1 MAHETKTPTDE
12 DTPTEADAATA
23 RDLRM
28 ATFRLSRRL
37 RSERALVDTMSDG
50 QFSVLY
56 TLKASGPHTL
66 GELADHERVTA
77 PSMNRTV
84 NCLEESGWITRT
96 PDETDRR
103 KVNIEI
109 TDDGRSLVTEALQ
122 RRDRWLAIALGELSA
137 RQRKTLADAAAIM
150 SEVAAR

>member
-1 MAHETKTPTDE
+1 MADE
-12 DTPTEADAATA
+12 KDTPTEADAATA

-37 RSERALVDTMSDG
+37 RTERALDAISDG
-50 QFSVLY
+50 QFAVLH

-66 GELADHERVTA
+66 GELADRERVTA

-84 NCLEESGWITRT
+84 NCLEEEGWITRT
-96 PDETDRR
+96 PDEDDRR

-109 TDDGRSLVTEALQ
+109 TASGRALVTEALQ
-122 RRDRWLAIALGELSA
+122 RRDRWLATALRDLTP

-150 SEVAAR
+150 NEVAAR

>member
-1 MAHETKTPTDE
+1 MVDE
-12 DTPTEADAATA
+12 RDTPTEEDAETA

-37 RSERALVDTMSDG
+37 RSERALDSMSDG
-50 QFSVLY
+50 QFTVLH

-66 GELADHERVTA
+66 GELADRERVTA

-84 NCLEESGWITRT
+84 NCLEEGGWITRT
-96 PDETDRR
+96 PDEVDRR

-109 TDDGRSLVTEALQ
+109 TDAGTALVTEALR
-122 RRDRWLAIALGELSA
+122 RRDRWLATAMADLTA
-137 RQRKTLADAAAIM
+137 KQRKTLTEAAAIM
-150 SEVAAR
+150 NEVAAR

>member
-1 MAHETKTPTDE
+1 MVDE
-12 DTPTEADAATA
+12 RDTPTEEDAETA

-37 RSERALVDTMSDG
+37 RSERALDSMSDG
-50 QFSVLY
+50 QFTVLH

-66 GELADHERVTA
+66 GELADRERVTA

-84 NCLEESGWITRT
+84 NCLEEEGWITRT
-96 PDETDRR
+96 PDEDDRR

-109 TDDGRSLVTEALQ
+109 TASGRALVTEALQ
-122 RRDRWLAIALGELSA
+122 RRDRWLATALRDLTP

-150 SEVAAR
+150 NEVAAR

>member
-1 MAHETKTPTDE
+1 MAH
-12 DTPTEADAATA
+12 DTAHDDTAPVPTEEDAATA

-37 RSERALVDTMSDG
+37 RTERALDSMSDG
-50 QFSVLY
+50 QFAVLH

-66 GELADHERVTA
+66 GELADGERVTA

-84 NCLEESGWITRT
+84 NCLEEAGWVTRT

-109 TDDGRSLVTEALQ
+109 TDDGRTLVTEALR
-122 RRDRWLAIALGELSA
+122 RRDRWLATTLASLTP
-137 RQRKTLADAAAIM
+137 RQRKTLAAAAAIM